1 MSAAGTSSPA
11 AAVPGVTEKE
21 RFEAELEFVQAL
33 ANPEY
38 LHHLAQNRYLDDPD
52 FLAFLEYLQYWR
64 EPRYCKYLQFPH
76 CLRMLE
82 LLDNEAFRT
91 ALKRAASAIVA
102 SSEGSE
108 AADALGISPAGPA
121 ASCEANASESCA
133 SLESRRP
140 TVGMTGSEP
149 SSSMFTRSSGMP
161 T

>member
-1 MSAAGTSSPA
+1 MSAAGTSSPTRA
-11 AAVPGVTEKE
+11 PVPGVTEKE

-91 ALKRAASAIVA
+91 ALKRADFKDMVLTQQHGHWKQRALAEPAPESA
-102 SSEGSE
+102 E
-108 AADALGISPAGPA
+108 PAPA
-121 ASCEANASESCA
+121 E
-133 SLESRRP
+133 
-140 TVGMTGSEP
+140 T
-149 SSSMFTRSSGMP
+149 
-161 T
+161 

>member
-1 MSAAGTSSPA
+1 MSAGAGTSSPT

-91 ALKRAASAIVA
+91 ALKRADFKDMVLTQQH
-102 SSEGSE
+102 GHWKQR
-108 AADALGISPAGPA
+108 ALAEPEPAEPA
-121 ASCEANASESCA
+121 PAE
-133 SLESRRP
+133 
-140 TVGMTGSEP
+140 T
-149 SSSMFTRSSGMP
+149 
-161 T
+161 

>member
-1 MSAAGTSSPA
+1 MSAAGTSSPT

-91 ALKRAASAIVA
+91 ALKRADFKDVLFTQQHFHWRTRAL
-102 SSEGSE
+102 
-108 AADALGISPAGPA
+108 ADTQPQPAGAEPA
-121 ASCEANASESCA
+121 
-133 SLESRRP
+133 P
-140 TVGMTGSEP
+140 DPG
-149 SSSMFTRSSGMP
+149 
-161 T
+161 

>member
-1 MSAAGTSSPA
+1 MRRTRLSSCHRERRRRGTRAAAELTKRRHDTMAGAGTS
-11 AAVPGVTEKE
+11 AVPGVTEKE

-91 ALKRAASAIVA
+91 ALKRADFKDMVLTQQH
-102 SSEGSE
+102 GHWKGR
-108 AADALGISPAGPA
+108 ALAEPAPEPTEPA
-121 ASCEANASESCA
+121 
-133 SLESRRP
+133 
-140 TVGMTGSEP
+140 EP
-149 SSSMFTRSSGMP
+149 VPAQT
-161 T
+161 

>member
-1 MSAAGTSSPA
+1 MPQRASARTRAAELNEAALTMSAGTS

-91 ALKRAASAIVA
+91 ALKRADFKDMVLTQQHGHWKQRALAEPAPESA
-102 SSEGSE
+102 E
-108 AADALGISPAGPA
+108 PAPA
-121 ASCEANASESCA
+121 E
-133 SLESRRP
+133 
-140 TVGMTGSEP
+140 T
-149 SSSMFTRSSGMP
+149 
-161 T
+161 

>member
-1 MSAAGTSSPA
+1 MRLSSCHRERPHARPRGAHRRRTMSDAGTS

-91 ALKRAASAIVA
+91 ALKRADFKDMVLCLLYNI
-102 SSEGSE
+102 
-108 AADALGISPAGPA
+108 
-121 ASCEANASESCA
+121 
-133 SLESRRP
+133 
-140 TVGMTGSEP
+140 
-149 SSSMFTRSSGMP
+149 
-161 T
+161 

>member
-1 MSAAGTSSPA
+1 MADAGTS
-11 AAVPGVTEKE
+11 AVPGVTEKE

-91 ALKRAASAIVA
+91 ALKRADFKDMVLTQQHGHWKQRALAEPAPESA
-102 SSEGSE
+102 E
-108 AADALGISPAGPA
+108 PAPV
-121 ASCEANASESCA
+121 E
-133 SLESRRP
+133 
-140 TVGMTGSEP
+140 T
-149 SSSMFTRSSGMP
+149 
-161 T
+161 

>member
-1 MSAAGTSSPA
+1 MRADDCRRTTASAGRRAAREPRPGDHEAALTMAGAGTS
-11 AAVPGVTEKE
+11 AVPGVTEKE

-91 ALKRAASAIVA
+91 ALKRADFKDMVLTQQHGHWKAR
-102 SSEGSE
+102 
-108 AADALGISPAGPA
+108 ALAEPDPEPAEPA
-121 ASCEANASESCA
+121 PAE
-133 SLESRRP
+133 
-140 TVGMTGSEP
+140 T
-149 SSSMFTRSSGMP
+149 
-161 T
+161 

>member
-1 MSAAGTSSPA
+1 MAGAGTS
-11 AAVPGVTEKE
+11 AVPGVTEKE

-91 ALKRAASAIVA
+91 ALKRADFKDMVLTQQHGHWKQRAHRR
-102 SSEGSE
+102 
-108 AADALGISPAGPA
+108 
-121 ASCEANASESCA
+121 
-133 SLESRRP
+133 SRRSQRRRRREIVYVP
-140 TVGMTGSEP
+140 LVHTCLTHCAGCIV
-149 SSSMFTRSSGMP
+149 RA
-161 T
+161 

>member
-1 MSAAGTSSPA
+1 MSAGAGSASSPT

-91 ALKRAASAIVA
+91 ALKRADFKDMVLTQPHGHWKAR
-102 SSEGSE
+102 
-108 AADALGISPAGPA
+108 ALAEPEPAEPA
-121 ASCEANASESCA
+121 PAE
-133 SLESRRP
+133 
-140 TVGMTGSEP
+140 T
-149 SSSMFTRSSGMP
+149 
-161 T
+161 